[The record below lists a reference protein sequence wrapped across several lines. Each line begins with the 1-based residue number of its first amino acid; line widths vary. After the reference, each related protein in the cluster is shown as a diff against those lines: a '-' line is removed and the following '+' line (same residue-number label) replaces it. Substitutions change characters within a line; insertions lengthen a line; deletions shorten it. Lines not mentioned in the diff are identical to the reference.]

1 MKRQAVQRFLSILA
15 LFCFFLGSSPPAG
28 AWDEVTHSE
37 ITDMAVDFVQ
47 TPELAALLRAHRSE
61 LLSGSWFPDW
71 GQYGHPFDDGNHR
84 SHLDRFRAYLHRP
97 EIQARANYS
106 ALVAY
111 YLGTYGHCAED
122 FYVDTTL
129 EPFLETIDLH
139 IARDTEYGM
148 LNIKE
153 FQYLNLH
160 VVPYLPIDDLIAI
173 YQSGGYFAK
182 YHRNPANFEH
192 EIRAIM
198 KRQYILMRE
207 LKLLSFMS
215 SQYTR
220 SLMPWASQHMMTAPG
235 GLEDEARATAALWEA
250 LWSDLHDRPAPFFV
264 YSTPSN
270 GGSIFTPDHS
280 SSYGRITL
288 LSSHRMDNGRFGS
301 NSMTLADADG
311 TIISGHAQLGY
322 VHSPEEASDL
332 LVQFTPD
339 TSLTPTHAYTLTVNP
354 GIYGLAGERLNT
366 PYQIH
371 FMAPEAP
378 TIGSPHPE
386 RGWAMGVFAFCFFA
400 PLALIVAGGS
410 GLIRLQ
416 IDCSPHGLL
425 ARKRG
430 LATGIQRSLEL
441 VGILLLGIGL
451 YFLLTN
457 GLPIINYGRFAPHNG

>member
-1 MKRQAVQRFLSILA
+1 MQRFLSFLA
-15 LFCFFLGSSPPAG
+15 LFWLFLCSPTPAG

-37 ITDMAVDFVQ
+37 ITAMAVDFVQ

-71 GQYGHPFDDGNHR
+71 AQYGHPFDDGNHR

-97 EIQARANYS
+97 EIQARADYP

-129 EPFLETIDLH
+129 EPFLESIDQH
-139 IARDTEYGM
+139 VARDTEYGM

-173 YQSGGYFAK
+173 YQSGGYFQK

-192 EIRAIM
+192 EIRTVM

-207 LKLLSFMS
+207 LKLLSFLS

-235 GLEDEARATAALWEA
+235 GLEDEARATAAIWEA
-250 LWSDLHDRPAPFFV
+250 LWADLHDKPAPFFV
-264 YSTPSN
+264 YSTPRN
-270 GGSIFTPDHS
+270 GGSMFTPDHTS
-280 SSYGRITL
+280 PYGRITL
-288 LSSHRMDNGRFGS
+288 LSWHRMDTNLFRPD
-301 NSMTLADADG
+301 SMTLVDADK
-311 TIISGHAQLGY
+311 TMISGRTQLGY

-339 TSLTPTHAYTLTVNP
+339 TSLTPGHAYTLTVNP

-366 PYQIH
+366 PYQTH
-371 FMAPEAP
+371 FMAPEREK
-378 TIGSPHPE
+378 IRSPHPE
-386 RGWAMGVFAFCFFA
+386 RGWAMGVFGLCFFA

-410 GLIRLQ
+410 GFIRLQ
-416 IDCSPHGLL
+416 IECSPHGLL

-430 LATGIQRSLEL
+430 LATAMQRSLEIAGL
-441 VGILLLGIGL
+441 ILLVIGI
-451 YFLLTN
+451 YLLFTN
-457 GLPIINYGRFAPHNG
+457 GLPIIHYGRFAPHNG